1 MMGCNISITSIFLVL
16 ELYNEIYILIGQKK
30 ISIEVKLMAET
41 LYEKD
46 YVAWLQDQA
55 EKLRSPERNT
65 LDWQTLAEELEEMVD
80 ERKYKAESFLIQLL
94 SHLLLYAYWK
104 HPYYLPHWTD
114 EIDNFRLELSLLFRS
129 KVIYNHALERFGYC
143 YQKALGK
150 ASRKSGL
157 TLPVDCPWTIEKIL
171 DEDWFPS

>member
-1 MMGCNISITSIFLVL
+1 
-16 ELYNEIYILIGQKK
+16 
-30 ISIEVKLMAET
+30 MAET

-55 EKLRSPERNT
+55 EKLRSPDRNT

-114 EIDNFRLELSLLFRS
+114 KIDNFRLESSLLFRS
-129 KVIYNHALERFGYC
+129 KVIYNHALERVWLLLSKSTGKSEP
-143 YQKALGK
+143 QKWINFT
-150 ASRKSGL
+150 S
-157 TLPVDCPWTIEKIL
+157 
-171 DEDWFPS
+171 

>member
-1 MMGCNISITSIFLVL
+1 
-16 ELYNEIYILIGQKK
+16 
-30 ISIEVKLMAET
+30 MAEG

-46 YVAWLQDQA
+46 YVAWLQAQA
-55 EKLRSPERNT
+55 DKLRSQDANT
-65 LDWQTLAEELEEMVD
+65 LDWQALAEEVLAMVD

-104 HPYYLPHWTD
+104 HPYYLSHWAD

-129 KVIYNHALERFGYC
+129 KVVYNHALERFGFC
-143 YQKALGK
+143 YQKALRK

-157 TLPVDCPWTIEKIL
+157 TLPIDCPWSIDRVL
-171 DEDWFPS
+171 DEDWLPD

>member
-1 MMGCNISITSIFLVL
+1 
-16 ELYNEIYILIGQKK
+16 
-30 ISIEVKLMAET
+30 MAET

-55 EKLRSPERNT
+55 EKLRSPDRNT

-104 HPYYLPHWTD
+104 HPYYLPHWP
-114 EIDNFRLELSLLFRS
+114 IFN
-129 KVIYNHALERFGYC
+129 
-143 YQKALGK
+143 
-150 ASRKSGL
+150 SR
-157 TLPVDCPWTIEKIL
+157 D
-171 DEDWFPS
+171 

>member
-1 MMGCNISITSIFLVL
+1 
-16 ELYNEIYILIGQKK
+16 
-30 ISIEVKLMAET
+30 MAET
-41 LYEKD
+41 LQEKD

-55 EKLRSPERNT
+55 EKLRSPNRNT

-129 KVIYNHALERFGYC
+129 QVIYNAQRRSVRHLLALQTLTRA
-143 YQKALGK
+143 YQEL
-150 ASRKSGL
+150 RKS
-157 TLPVDCPWTIEKIL
+157 
-171 DEDWFPS
+171 F

>member
-1 MMGCNISITSIFLVL
+1 
-16 ELYNEIYILIGQKK
+16 
-30 ISIEVKLMAET
+30 MAET

-55 EKLRSPERNT
+55 AKLRSPERNT

-114 EIDNFRLELSLLFRS
+114 KIDNFRLESSLLFRS
-129 KVIYNHALERFGYC
+129 KVIYNHALERFGCC

-157 TLPVDCPWTIEKIL
+157 T
-171 DEDWFPS
+171 

>member
-1 MMGCNISITSIFLVL
+1 M
-16 ELYNEIYILIGQKK
+16 
-30 ISIEVKLMAET
+30 
-41 LYEKD
+41 EKP
-46 YVAWLQDQA
+46 
-55 EKLRSPERNT
+55 RSPDRNT

-94 SHLLLYAYWK
+94 SHLLLYTYWK
-104 HPYYLPHWTD
+104 HPYYLPQWTD
-114 EIDNFRLELSLLFRS
+114 EIDNFRLEFSLLFRS

-157 TLPVDCPWTIEKIL
+157 TLPVDCP
-171 DEDWFPS
+171 

>member
-16 ELYNEIYILIGQKK
+16 ELYNEMYILIGQKK

-55 EKLRSPERNT
+55 EKLRSPDRNT

-80 ERKYKAESFLIQLL
+80 ERKYKAESFL
-94 SHLLLYAYWK
+94 
-104 HPYYLPHWTD
+104 
-114 EIDNFRLELSLLFRS
+114 FLFNS
-129 KVIYNHALERFGYC
+129 SVTC
-143 YQKALGK
+143 YFTPTGII
-150 ASRKSGL
+150 L
-157 TLPVDCPWTIEKIL
+157 TTYPTGQTR
-171 DEDWFPS
+171 

>member
-1 MMGCNISITSIFLVL
+1 MTFCR
-16 ELYNEIYILIGQKK
+16 KP
-30 ISIEVKLMAET
+30 
-41 LYEKD
+41 

-55 EKLRSPERNT
+55 AKLRSPDRNT

-94 SHLLLYAYWK
+94 SHLLLYAYWN

-129 KVIYNHALERFGYC
+129 QVIYNHALERFGYC

-171 DEDWFPS
+171 DEDSLPG

>member
-1 MMGCNISITSIFLVL
+1 
-16 ELYNEIYILIGQKK
+16 
-30 ISIEVKLMAET
+30 MAET

-55 EKLRSPERNT
+55 EKLRSPDRNT

-129 KVIYNHALERFGYC
+129 QVIYNHALERVWLLLSKSSGKSEP
-143 YQKALGK
+143 QKWINFT
-150 ASRKSGL
+150 S
-157 TLPVDCPWTIEKIL
+157 
-171 DEDWFPS
+171 

>member
-1 MMGCNISITSIFLVL
+1 
-16 ELYNEIYILIGQKK
+16 
-30 ISIEVKLMAET
+30 
-41 LYEKD
+41 
-46 YVAWLQDQA
+46 
-55 EKLRSPERNT
+55 
-65 LDWQTLAEELEEMVD
+65 MVD

-104 HPYYLPHWTD
+104 HSYYLPHWTD

-129 KVIYNHALERFGYC
+129 QVIYNHALERFGYC
-143 YQKALGK
+143 YQKARRK

>member
-1 MMGCNISITSIFLVL
+1 MTFCR
-16 ELYNEIYILIGQKK
+16 KP
-30 ISIEVKLMAET
+30 
-41 LYEKD
+41 

-55 EKLRSPERNT
+55 AKLRSPDRNT

-114 EIDNFRLELSLLFRS
+114 EIDNFRLESSLLFRS
-129 KVIYNHALERFGYC
+129 KVIYNHALERVWLLLSKSTGKSEP
-143 YQKALGK
+143 QKWINFT
-150 ASRKSGL
+150 S
-157 TLPVDCPWTIEKIL
+157 
-171 DEDWFPS
+171 